1 VALGTECRSWWHR
14 PGDRQAADLTG
25 AAATEADAIALR
37 DGFRKQISE
46 HTRCGRTSPSGY
58 CWLSG
63 WPGTRWSRTCA
74 SYGLV
79 IDKFILP
86 ALGGPAGC
94 AAAVSRSRM
103 PKQVVQM
110 ITKPPEIP

>member
-1 VALGTECRSWWHR
+1 VEPS
-14 PGDRQAADLTG
+14 
-25 AAATEADAIALR
+25 
-37 DGFRKQISE
+37 
-46 HTRCGRTSPSGY
+46 TR
-58 CWLSG
+58 
-63 WPGTRWSRTCA
+63 A

-86 ALGGPAGC
+86 ALGGPAGG

>member
-1 VALGTECRSWWHR
+1 MRS
-14 PGDRQAADLTG
+14 LC
-25 AAATEADAIALR
+25 ATASASR
-37 DGFRKQISE
+37 
-46 HTRCGRTSPSGY
+46 SPSTPGADERHLRVLLAE
-58 CWLSG
+58 WLAGHQVEPS
-63 WPGTRWSRTCA
+63 TRA

-86 ALGGPAGC
+86 ALGGPAGD

>member
-1 VALGTECRSWWHR
+1 MEPS
-14 PGDRQAADLTG
+14 
-25 AAATEADAIALR
+25 
-37 DGFRKQISE
+37 
-46 HTRCGRTSPSGY
+46 TR
-58 CWLSG
+58 
-63 WPGTRWSRTCA
+63 A

-86 ALGGPAGC
+86 ALGGPAGD